1 MTKLSLSR
9 RRFLHVSAGV
19 AIGATFVPRTAWG
32 ANERV
37 AIGCIGIGGRGA
49 SDVASVTEAG
59 GQIVALCDV
68 DDNRRKRG
76 QDATET
82 FPQAKLYRDF
92 RVMLQQE
99 DKRLDAV
106 TVATPDHVHCYASVT
121 AMRMGKHVY
130 CEKPMSHS
138 IAEARLMAETANER
152 KVVTQMGNQAQAGE
166 AIRRAIE
173 VIRAGLIGKVR
184 EVHAWTNRPTWPQ
197 GMAERPEPETIP
209 QGLSWDLWLGPAPER
224 PYNSAYLPF
233 KWRGWWDFGT
243 GALGDMGC
251 HIINMP
257 FWALELK
264 HPTTIEA
271 QAEGNTRESGPK
283 SSIITYTF
291 PAGPYSHE
299 LQYRWYDG
307 GRMPADEVF
316 AGANL
321 TAKEVAKK
329 FDLVMIGEKGKFFFE
344 RHSLDWLVTPAALLE
359 KFTPPP
365 VSLPRSRSHAGEWL
379 DACKGG
385 PPTQS
390 NFGYASLLTETVLL
404 GNLALRVGEKIH
416 WDAAG
421 MKVVGMP
428 QADQYIRRE
437 YRKGWQL

>member
-1 MTKLSLSR
+1 MTNQRLSR
-9 RRFLHVSAGV
+9 RRFLRASTGLALS
-19 AIGATFVPRTAWG
+19 ATFIPRTAWG

-49 SDVASVTEAG
+49 NDVAGAARAG
-59 GQIVALCDV
+59 GEIVALCDV
-68 DDNRRKRG
+68 DENRRKRG
-76 QDATET
+76 QDPSEL
-82 FPQAKLYRDF
+82 FPKAKFYADF
-92 RVMLQQE
+92 RAMLEQE

-106 TVATPDHVHCYASVT
+106 TVATPGHVHCHASVT

-130 CEKPMSHS
+130 CEKPMSYC
-138 IAEARLMAETANER
+138 IAEARLMAETAKQH
-152 KVVTQMGNQAQAGE
+152 KVVTQMGNQAQGGE
-166 AIRRAIE
+166 AIRRAVE
-173 VIRAGLIGKVR
+173 VIRAGLIGKVL

-197 GMAERPEPETIP
+197 AMAQRPEPMP
-209 QGLSWDLWLGPAPER
+209 VPKGLSWDLWLGPAPER

-271 QAEGNTRESGPK
+271 QAEGNTPESGPK
-283 SSIITYTF
+283 ASTITCVF
-291 PAGPYSHE
+291 PAGRYSSE
-299 LQYRWYDG
+299 LQYKWYDG
-307 GRMPADEVF
+307 GRMPPAEVF
-316 AGANL
+316 ADANL
-321 TAKEVAKK
+321 TADSAAKK

-344 RHSLDWLVTPAALLE
+344 RHSLDWLVWPATLSDD
-359 KFTPPP
+359 FVQPP
-365 VSLPRSRSHAGEWL
+365 VSLPRTRSHYGEWI

-385 PPTQS
+385 PPTLS

-404 GNLALRVGEKIH
+404 GNLAIRVGAKIQ
-416 WDAAG
+416 WDAAN

-428 QADQYIRRE
+428 EADQYIRRE